1 VPVVAYPAF
10 IGENGEVLNRDWW
23 RRKLF
28 HCRRKAVLS
37 DKSQLERFKQA
48 ARELEADDD
57 EARFNDKLGKLVKQK
72 LKEKGD
78 SDGK

>member
-1 VPVVAYPAF
+1 
-10 IGENGEVLNRDWW
+10 
-23 RRKLF
+23 
-28 HCRRKAVLS
+28 LS